1 MYCDGC
7 STKAAYNRRWRAGVT
22 NPIEPRPY
30 VRLLPREAVCE
41 RCGDTYMQ
49 TTATQLYCGQ
59 PCGEFVTATCAGCG
73 TAAHPRLVL
82 RRPAARPLF
91 VLAASGS
98 GHSTLRARTA

>member
-1 MYCDGC
+1 MISCVCAAEACTNTFEPKGRGRPRMYCDGC

-73 TAAHPRLVL
+73 TVRGTCA
-82 RRPAARPLF
+82 
-91 VLAASGS
+91 
-98 GHSTLRARTA
+98 